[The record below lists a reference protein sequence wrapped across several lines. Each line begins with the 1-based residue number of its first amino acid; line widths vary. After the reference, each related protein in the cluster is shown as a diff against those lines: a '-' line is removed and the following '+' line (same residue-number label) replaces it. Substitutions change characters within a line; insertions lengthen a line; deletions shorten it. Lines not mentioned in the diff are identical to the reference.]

1 MNAVN
6 TSRRSFL
13 KAGATSVAGAVAA
26 FTLPF
31 NLEAATNNATAT
43 SFIPNAFIEIFPDGN
58 VALTIH
64 RSEMGQGI
72 RTTLAMVLCDE
83 LDADWSKVKVIRAK
97 GDAKYG
103 DQNTVGDAS
112 IFLGWVPLRTA
123 AAAARTMLL
132 SAAAHKLTAP
142 VAELRTENGF
152 VIAKDGKRMTY
163 GELAA
168 LAAKE
173 AVPASPKLKAAAD
186 YKIIGKSVPGV
197 DLFAQTTGALMFGL
211 DVVVPG
217 MQYAVIAR
225 APLPDTKLKS
235 FDAAAAK
242 AVAGVSDVFAMESQF
257 MAEGH
262 TYAGVVVIA
271 RDSWSCIQGRR
282 ALKVEWETSPT
293 EMDSP
298 QIRKAMDAAADKP
311 GMIYRSGGDVAA
323 ARADAKKV
331 IKRRYATPFMTHAT
345 LEPPNCTAHVRGDY
359 CEVWAPTQNPGDNR
373 ERIAET
379 LKIPVANVTVNV
391 TAIGGGF
398 GRKSLH
404 DFVLE
409 AVRVSKRIGKPV
421 KLFWT
426 REDDMQHGFYRS
438 PSVQELEAGID
449 ANNTVNFWRHHTVQ
463 SSQQSTSDGV
473 TAKELQAYELLAGVS
488 RFAYSIP
495 NVQFEGTHVET
506 PLRRVWMRGVQEFYH
521 AFASNCFMDEL
532 AVETRRDPLQM
543 RIDWLSPARRIQ
555 FFASRAHT
563 DYWFDSGR
571 MIDLIRRI
579 ADVSKW
585 SQPLPATA
593 DQSHKRG
600 RGFAVHIQS
609 STYVAMVAE
618 VTAQPDATF
627 SIDRMICVTDCGL
640 VLNPDSAKAQVEGA
654 ILYGLSSCLTG
665 EITLKDGRVA
675 QSNFHDYAVTRITDS
690 PEMVIE
696 FMSNGRTPTGLGE
709 PCVPLVAPAIVNA
722 LANAGLQRRYELPL
736 RRT

>member
-1 MNAVN
+1 MQ
-6 TSRRSFL
+6 TSRRTFL
-13 KAGATSVAGAVAA
+13 QVTAATVAS

-31 NLEAATNNATAT
+31 NLEAATNKANPSTFA
-43 SFIPNAFIEIFPDGN
+43 PNAFIEIFPDGTI
-58 VALTIH
+58 ALTVH

-83 LDADWSKVKVIRAK
+83 LDADWAKIKVIRAQ

-112 IFLGWVPLRTA
+112 IFLGWQPLRTA
-123 AAAARTMLL
+123 AATARQMLINAASHKKNVPAADL
-132 SAAAHKLTAP
+132 SAQ
-142 VAELRTENGF
+142 NGF
-152 VIAKDGKRMTY
+152 VIAKDGKRMGY

-173 AVPASPKLKAAAD
+173 VAPTGPKLKVAAD
-186 YKIIGKSVPGV
+186 YKIIGTKVPGV
-197 DLFAQTTGALMFGL
+197 DLVAQTTGALTFGL
-211 DVVVPG
+211 DVSVPG

-235 FDAAAAK
+235 FDASATK

-262 TYAGVVVIA
+262 TYAGVVVVA
-271 RDSWSCIQGRR
+271 RDSWSCIKGRR
-282 ALKVEWETSPT
+282 ALKVEWEANPAA
-293 EMDSP
+293 MDSP
-298 QIRKAMDAAADKP
+298 QIRAAMQAAADKP
-311 GMIYRSGGDVAA
+311 GVIYRSGGDVAA
-323 ARADAKKV
+323 ARTDAKK
-331 IKRRYATPFMTHAT
+331 IIRRRYATPFMTHAT
-345 LEPPNCTAHVRGDY
+345 LEPPNCTAHVQGTNENAR

-373 ERIAET
+373 ERIAEA
-379 LKIPVANVTVNV
+379 LKIPIANVTVNV

-409 AVRVSKRIGKPV
+409 AVRISKRLGKPV

-426 REDDMQHGFYRS
+426 REDDLQHGFYRS

-449 ANNTVNFWRHHTVQ
+449 AHNAVNFWRHHTVQ
-463 SSQQSTSDGV
+463 SSQQSTSDGE

-488 RFAYSIP
+488 RFPYSIP
-495 NVQFEGTHVET
+495 NLQFEGAHVET

-521 AFASNCFMDEL
+521 AFAANCFMDEL
-532 AVETRRDPLQM
+532 AVETGRDPLQM
-543 RIDWLSPARRIQ
+543 RIDWLLPARRIQ

-571 MIDLIRRI
+571 MIDLIKRM
-579 ADVSKW
+579 AEVSKW
-585 SQPLPATA
+585 SQPLPAG
-593 DQSHKRG
+593 RG

-618 VTAQPDATF
+618 VTARPDATF
-627 SIDRMICVTDCGL
+627 SIDKMICVTDCGL
-640 VLNPDSAKAQVEGA
+640 VLNPDSARAQVEGA
-654 ILYGLSSCLTG
+654 ILYGMSSCLTG

-675 QSNFHDYAVTRITDS
+675 QSNFHDYTVTRITDS
-690 PEMVIE
+690 PQMVIE
-696 FMSNGRTPTGLGE
+696 FMGNGKTPTGLGE

-722 LANAGLQRRYELPL
+722 IANAGLQRRYELPL
-736 RRT
+736 RKG